1 MRPLT
6 LRMSGLR
13 SYRSEVTI
21 DFGDPGLIAIV
32 GDTGAGKS
40 SILEAIF
47 FALYGGCTWD
57 HRATAPLISDGA
69 SLMQAE
75 LVFLA
80 EGRRW
85 RVFRSAS
92 RTSTQ
97 NRHELECLDDPAL
110 RFDNDGP
117 VTAEIKRLI
126 GLDQK
131 AFLRTV
137 ILPQGQFQML
147 LQATRAERT
156 AILKG
161 IFRLDQL
168 AVAREQA
175 DRTARRLRPGVDS
188 LKLERAALLPDPEA
202 ALADAR
208 ERHEQAES
216 RLTELQSLS
225 ETITAAARR
234 RDDAAAQSRDIQK
247 RMAQVRGTMMPDAD
261 AELARLSD
269 MASQLQE
276 RRRQLETDREK
287 RRTDADSLAE
297 ILTRADGQGAG
308 IEALASAA
316 STLQSLAEQLPGL
329 HEDEAGCE
337 REGAELK
344 ELSAAIASSQG
355 EAQALEARASAA
367 QAEADRLAALADTAS
382 EVLTGARS
390 RLDTARRL
398 AAACA
403 ERHREVR
410 EADERKSGAAA
421 AVEPAAARARSA
433 ADELK
438 AANSALE
445 AVRRAHAAAHAA
457 EGSQPG
463 DPCPV
468 CQRPLPV
475 DFAMPR
481 PPGEAEARS
490 KLKAAQQAAE
500 QATKAHAAAEAD
512 LRNASAD
519 LERVGQ
525 AAGLAEATLNHALSE
540 LRQVIPGADLGVD
553 DDTLHGA
560 PRYRLAHRRRGTPEA
575 GRRGK
580 PASQASGASRRGN

>member
-1 MRPLT
+1 
-6 LRMSGLR
+6 
-13 SYRSEVTI
+13 
-21 DFGDPGLIAIV
+21 
-32 GDTGAGKS
+32 
-40 SILEAIF
+40 
-47 FALYGGCTWD
+47 
-57 HRATAPLISDGA
+57 
-69 SLMQAE
+69 
-75 LVFLA
+75 
-80 EGRRW
+80 
-85 RVFRSAS
+85 
-92 RTSTQ
+92 
-97 NRHELECLDDPAL
+97 
-110 RFDNDGP
+110 
-117 VTAEIKRLI
+117 
-126 GLDQK
+126 
-131 AFLRTV
+131 
-137 ILPQGQFQML
+137 ML
-147 LQATRAERT
+147 LQATRTERT

-216 RLTELQSLS
+216 RLTELQNLS

-247 RMAQVRGTMMPDAD
+247 RVAQVRGTMMPDAD

-269 MASQLQE
+269 MASQLEE

-287 RRTDADSLAE
+287 RRDDADSLAE
-297 ILTRADGQGAG
+297 ILTRADEQGEG

-329 HEDEAGCE
+329 HEDEASCE

-344 ELSAAIASSQG
+344 ELSAAIASGQG
-355 EAQALEARASAA
+355 EAEALEARASAA
-367 QAEADRLAALADTAS
+367 QAEADRLAALAVAAN

-403 ERHREVR
+403 ERQREAR

-421 AVEPAAARARSA
+421 AVEPAAARARAA

-438 AANSALE
+438 DANSALE
-445 AVRRAHAAAHAA
+445 AVQRAHAAAHAA

-468 CQRPLPV
+468 CQRPLPA

-481 PPGEAEARS
+481 PPGEAEARA
-490 KLKAAQQAAE
+490 KLEAAQRAAD
-500 QATKAHAAAEAD
+500 QATKAHATAEAD

-525 AAGLAEATLNHALSE
+525 AAGLAEATLNNALSE

-553 DDTLHGA
+553 DDSLLA
-560 PRYRLAHRRRGTPEA
+560 PLATASGTAAEA
-575 GRRGK
+575 HKKQADEAHQLARQAELAAAEDPSADAGNSLSDPPGLPNARNRFASGRRPARK
-580 PASQASGASRRGN
+580 PPESFRRATG